1 MIIKEFSLHTLK
13 LNVTDS
19 IYADIISLLQKYPNS
34 EAYIIQDENES
45 DFILNDKDEAK
56 QRIERARKSI
66 AQGNYIEEDTFWSQM
81 DNHININIYQ

>member
-1 MIIKEFSLHTLK
+1 MITKEFSLHTLK

-19 IYADIISLLQKYPNS
+19 IYADIISFLKKYPNS
-34 EAYIIQDENES
+34 EAYIIQDEKES

-66 AQGNYIEEDTFWSQM
+66 SQGNYIEEDTFWSQI
-81 DNHININIYQ
+81 DNHINK